1 MASELRVN
9 TLKDSAGN
17 NSIGM
22 SVVANGTAKVWV
34 NFNGTG
40 TVAIRDD
47 TNVGSITD
55 DGTGLYTVNYTSNMS
70 NANYAANFS
79 NTMQNSQINTNAN
92 MTTSSISVRTR
103 NNSFTNTDSDT
114 CLVAVQG
121 DLA

>member
-47 TNVGSITD
+47 NNVTSITD
-55 DGTGLYTVNYTSNMS
+55 GGTGLYTVNYTNNMS

-79 NTMQNSQINTNAN
+79 NTIQNSQINSNAN
-92 MTTSSISVRTR
+92 MTSSAIGLRTR
-103 NNSFTNTDSDT
+103 NSSFTNTDSDT

>member
-17 NSIGM
+17 NSVGM
-22 SVVANGTAKVWV
+22 SFVAKGTAKAWV

-47 TNVGSITD
+47 NNVTSITD
-55 DGTGLYTVNYTSNMS
+55 GGTGLYTVNYTSNMS

-79 NTMQNSQINTNAN
+79 NTIQNSQINTNAN
-92 MTTSSISVRTR
+92 MTSSAIGLRTR
-103 NNSFTNTDSDT
+103 NSSFSNTDSDT